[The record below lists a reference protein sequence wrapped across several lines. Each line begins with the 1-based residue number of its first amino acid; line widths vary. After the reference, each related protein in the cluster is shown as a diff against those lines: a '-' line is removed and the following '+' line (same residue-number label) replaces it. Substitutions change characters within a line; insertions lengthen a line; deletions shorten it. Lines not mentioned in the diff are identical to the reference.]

1 VHFFVSPASHPDAN
15 TPDPK
20 PSMPFSARTQTLLD
34 DLQTR
39 ISAALRASPAAD
51 LERNLKALVS
61 QGFQRLDLVTR
72 EELDV
77 QIALM
82 ERLRARVTELERV
95 VAELQGE
102 KPPAG

>member
-1 VHFFVSPASHPDAN
+1 
-15 TPDPK
+15 
-20 PSMPFSARTQTLLD
+20 MPFSARTQTLLD

-51 LERNLKALVS
+51 LERNLKALVL

-72 EELDV
+72 EELEV

-82 ERLRARVTELERV
+82 ERLRERVTELERV